1 MITPKDLKYKF
12 AASRALTHAASTQHR
27 RNPPLLALWL
37 AKIAAESI
45 VADGTLCCGSG
56 PHHPGLALAGLVRGS
71 PREIALSAA
80 SLYCEPDLPPADSIT
95 AKLRECAST
104 QKLLWPAP
112 AQPSVTCTDPPR
124 QHQWYLTTWPHPW
137 ASCGTP
143 QYRRALVC
151 CPPRSH

>member
-45 VADGTLCCGSG
+45 VADATALCCGSG
-56 PHHPGLALAGLVRGS
+56 PHHPGLADAGLVRGS

-80 SLYCEPDLPPADSIT
+80 SLYCEPDLPPADGSAACTSLAALTIT
-95 AKLRECAST
+95 INFS
-104 QKLLWPAP
+104 
-112 AQPSVTCTDPPR
+112 
-124 QHQWYLTTWPHPW
+124 
-137 ASCGTP
+137 
-143 QYRRALVC
+143 ALVTLR
-151 CPPRSH
+151 PGV